1 MLKILVSFALGPM
14 WLKVLF
20 FYLEHDAIINSILF
34 IYGVFLVVAHLNYK
48 KISDQVFN
56 QIAANGEKTS
66 KKKVIEINI
75 PMAIKEKKMFPFV
88 AGQISIIPKKTTSE
102 AVKNYMLKEKKW
114 KELIGEKKVLF
125 IE

>member
-56 QIAANGEKTS
+56 QITANGEKTS
-66 KKKVIEINI
+66 KKKVIEVNI